1 MNYYKIIYFN
11 RHEKLLVIS
20 KNEGKKIMKSN
31 DEYEKLNAEAFQYIL
46 DNETVIYAV
55 LKKLHIWRD
64 NPDYDDLF
72 SEARML
78 FLKAY
83 LQNKQRKK
91 NFNYYFSK
99 IYWGLL
105 DRLAYRKIRTDHNCS
120 PNDNETEF
128 EYELSS
134 FDLQE
139 LVEQHEL
146 LEEIRQVCNR
156 NEWILI
162 QKILTGK
169 NFTEIAAEMHV
180 SRTLIYRLRNRLR
193 IKLIRF
199 FREK

>member
-1 MNYYKIIYFN
+1 MNYFKIIYFN
-11 RHEKLLVIS
+11 RHEKLLVIL
-20 KNEGKKIMKSN
+20 KNEGEKTMKSN

-128 EYELSS
+128 ESS
-134 FDLQE
+134 NLDLQE

>member
-1 MNYYKIIYFN
+1 MNYFKIIYFN

-20 KNEGKKIMKSN
+20 KNEGEKIMKSN

-64 NPDYDDLF
+64 NSDYDDLF

-120 PNDNETEF
+120 SNDNETEF
-128 EYELSS
+128 ESS
-134 FDLQE
+134 NLDLQE

-180 SRTLIYRLRNRLR
+180 SRTLIYRLRNRLQ

>member
-1 MNYYKIIYFN
+1 
-11 RHEKLLVIS
+11 
-20 KNEGKKIMKSN
+20 MKGN

-120 PNDNETEF
+120 SNDNETEF
-128 EYELSS
+128 EYESS
-134 FDLQE
+134 NLDLQE

-162 QKILTGK
+162 QKILAGK
-169 NFTEIAAEMHV
+169 HFTEIAAEMHV

>member
-1 MNYYKIIYFN
+1 MNYFKIIYFN

-20 KNEGKKIMKSN
+20 KNEGEKIMKSS

>member
-1 MNYYKIIYFN
+1 MNYFKIIYFN
-11 RHEKLLVIS
+11 RHEKLLVIL
-20 KNEGKKIMKSN
+20 KNEGEKTMKSN
-31 DEYEKLNAEAFQYIL
+31 GEYEKLNAEAFQYIL

-128 EYELSS
+128 ESS
-134 FDLQE
+134 NLDLQE